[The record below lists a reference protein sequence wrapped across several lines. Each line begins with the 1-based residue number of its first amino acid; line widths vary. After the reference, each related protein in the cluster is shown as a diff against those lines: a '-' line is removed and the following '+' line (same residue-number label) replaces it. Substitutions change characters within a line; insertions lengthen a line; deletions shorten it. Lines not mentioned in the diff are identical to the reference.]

1 MTCVFLNVLFS
12 SFYSKSFRS
21 SDIRLLLR
29 LSKQQGVARKYKVV
43 KLWWLLL
50 LFLMSDSI
58 NNGSST
64 SSTSSSVFEC
74 RI

>member
-1 MTCVFLNVLFS
+1 MTCVFINVLFS
-12 SFYSKSFRS
+12 SFYLKSFRS

-29 LSKQQGVARKYKVV
+29 LSKQQRVAMKYKVV

-50 LFLMSDSI
+50 LSLMSNSI
-58 NNGSST
+58 NNGSG
-64 SSTSSSVFEC
+64 SSNTSSSVFEC